1 MSLNKKAP
9 EGAEKNRNRNLMQ
22 FLEREEDN
30 VVWLLVSSGLVSG
43 TLNKQTEE
51 SEDTIILENAL
62 LHQGDLEIQLG
73 KSSVAIDG
81 ISCWGNGT
89 PYLKKMK

>member
-9 EGAEKNRNRNLMQ
+9 EGAEKNRNLMQ
-22 FLEREEDN
+22 FLEREEHQ
-30 VVWLLVSSGLVSG
+30 VIWLLVSSGLVSG
-43 TLNKQTEE
+43 TLEPQTEE

-73 KSSVAIDG
+73 KSSVAINS
-81 ISCWGNGT
+81 ISCWGIGT